1 MSKELEVYGVDRQIS
16 ILVFGSIKA
25 RMAAQYLAD
34 FLQGRPDKSYGPER
48 ATPWKKKLSSRI
60 DDEVWYRDLRPHL
73 STLYQLR
80 ESSTKEPSPEASP
93 EESTV

>member
-34 FLQGRPDKSYGPER
+34 FLQGRSDKSYGPER
-48 ATPWKKKLSSRI
+48 AT
-60 DDEVWYRDLRPHL
+60 
-73 STLYQLR
+73 Q
-80 ESSTKEPSPEASP
+80 
-93 EESTV
+93 